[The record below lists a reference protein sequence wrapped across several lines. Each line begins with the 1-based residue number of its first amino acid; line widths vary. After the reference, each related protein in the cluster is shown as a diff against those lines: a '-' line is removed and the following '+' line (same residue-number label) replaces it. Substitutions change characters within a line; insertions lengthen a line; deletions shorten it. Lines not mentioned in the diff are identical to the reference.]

1 MEGANYCCLY
11 LSRCFLIIVAG
22 ISILYNG
29 HHPQIAFDQPPCG
42 VHPSESSGSNWPRPQ
57 YITRT
62 PPYFAPRSSAHR
74 MNHRNTNLRQTFFL
88 RRQYNV
94 FRKHCK
100 IFMYFLSNLRTCCIT
115 LFADGVNLVTYCEN
129 LRTYSVI
136 FCTNAEINRKVWKTR
151 VFHWFNSIS
160 NHLPT
165 VVAN

>member
-1 MEGANYCCLY
+1 MEGANYCCLF
-11 LSRCFLIIVAG
+11 LSRCF
-22 ISILYNG
+22 SILYNG

-62 PPYFAPRSSAHR
+62 PPYFAPGSSAHR

-100 IFMYFLSNLRTCCIT
+100 IFMYFLSNLRTFCVISFT
-115 LFADGVNLVTYCEN
+115 EGVNLGTYCDN
-129 LRTYSVI
+129 LRSYCVR
-136 FCTNAEINRKVWKTR
+136 FCTNVEINSKVWKTR
-151 VFHWFNSIS
+151 PFYWFDPIS
-160 NHLPT
+160 NHLHI